1 MKQKNGAKNFVER
14 WKDHGYEK
22 GEMQLFWIEL
32 LQNIF
37 DVKNISEFIK
47 FEQQINGKFI
57 DARIPSTNVLIE
69 QKSIDKNL
77 KKAYQ
82 QAKNYDNELP
92 YDKKSRWIV
101 ISDFQQFQIY
111 DMNQLKPQPKIIF
124 LSELPKRYDELRFLV
139 EHEVPP
145 EIEISL
151 TACKIVKNIY
161 EILKKSYKIDSKENL
176 NSINKLC
183 VRLVFCLYADDAGI
197 FQKNQFRDYLNGI
210 DEKYAR
216 QGLIELFRVLNTPLD
231 ERDDELDEILSEFP
245 FVNGG
250 LFAEDDIKIPKITS
264 ETKYYIFAKP
274 DGFSWSTISPPIFGA
289 LFESTLNPEIRQG
302 KGMHYTT
309 IENIHK
315 VIDLLF
321 LNDLKAEFENCGN
334 NRRKLKALQEKLSSL
349 KFLDPACGSGN
360 FLTETY
366 LSLRRI
372 ENEILKKLLGEQIKL
387 GDLDNPIKVSI
398 NQFYGIEINDFAVS
412 VARTALW
419 ISELQMMQE
428 TAEIIHKD
436 LDFLPL
442 KTSATIIEGNAL
454 KIEWEKVDYIMGNPP
469 FIGASMMTKEQ
480 KSEAVAIFGK
490 IKLSNSIDYVGAWY
504 HKAAQMIQNTNTK
517 AAFVSTNSITQ
528 GEQVAP
534 LWKKLLS
541 EYKIIINF
549 AYKTFKWYSE
559 AVEKAQVH
567 CVIIGFSTQNGN
579 KYIIDGNEMTSVENI
594 NPYLV
599 NAPNILIESRSN
611 PVSEVPKML
620 LGNKPTD
627 DGNFIL
633 DEKDYSDMIKKYPDS
648 IKLLH
653 KYVGARD
660 FLNNKPIR
668 YCIWLKDIEPSE
680 YYNNKEI
687 MRRLDNIKQFRLKST
702 AEPTIKS
709 SETPYLFFFI
719 SQPTTNYIIIPSTSS
734 ERRKYIPIGFLTPD
748 VIANNST
755 TIIPNANLY
764 HFSVLSSIVHMAWTR
779 VVCGR
784 LEMRYRYSG
793 GVVYNNFVWCSP
805 SENQRKKIEQT
816 AQNILDVRAK
826 FPNSS
831 LAVLYDEN
839 TMPLELRKAHQAN
852 DKEVM
857 KAYNFDLSMTE
868 AEIVGELMK
877 MYQKLTS

>member
-1 MKQKNGAKNFVER
+1 MTQKNRVKEFVEY

-22 GEMQLFWIEL
+22 GESQTFWL
-32 LQNIF
+32 TFLTDIF
-37 DVKNISEFIK
+37 NVEKVASFIK

-57 DARIPSTNVLIE
+57 DSRIPSTNVLIE
-69 QKSIDKNL
+69 QKSEGKDLNE
-77 KKAYQ
+77 AYL

-92 YDKKSRWIV
+92 YDNKSRWI
-101 ISDFQQFQIY
+101 ITCDFQTFQIY
-111 DMNQLKPQPKIIF
+111 DMNKPKDPPKIIF
-124 LSELPKRYDELRFLV
+124 LRELPDRYDELRFLV
-139 EHEVPP
+139 EPEVPP

-151 TACKIVKNIY
+151 TAGKIVKNIY
-161 EILKKSYKIDSKENL
+161 ESLKNSYKTDSKENL

-216 QGLIELFRVLNTPLD
+216 QGLIELFKVLNTQLD
-231 ERDDELDEILSEFP
+231 ERDDELDEILAEFP

-289 LFESTLNPEIRQG
+289 LFESTLNPEIRHG

-321 LNDLKAEFENCGN
+321 LNDLKSEFENCGN

-366 LSLRRI
+366 LSLRRL

-469 FIGASMMTKEQ
+469 FIGASMMTAAQ

-504 HKAAQMIQNTNTK
+504 HKAAKIIQGTNTK
-517 AAFVSTNSITQ
+517 VAFVSTNSITQ

-534 LWKKLLS
+534 LWKKLLV
-541 EYKIIINF
+541 EHKIVINF

-579 KYIIDGNEMTSVENI
+579 KYIIDGDKMTLVENI

-611 PVSEVPKML
+611 PVSEVPKMTK
-620 LGNKPTD
+620 GNQPTD
-627 DGNFIL
+627 DGNFIFS
-633 DEKDYSDMIKKYPDS
+633 EEEYSKFILKYP
-648 IKLLH
+648 KNANLLH
-653 KYVGARD
+653 RYLGAKD

-668 YCIWLKDIEPSE
+668 YCIWLNNIEPSE

-702 AEPTIKS
+702 AEPTRKS
-709 SETPYLFFFI
+709 AETPYKFF
-719 SQPTTNYIIIPSTSS
+719 SNTQGNSNCIIIPRVSS
-734 ERRKYIPIGFLTPD
+734 ERRKYIPIDFVKPEIIVSDSL
-748 VIANNST
+748 S
-755 TIIPNANLY
+755 IIPNANLY
-764 HFSVLSSIVHMAWTR
+764 HFGVLSSIVHMAWTR
-779 VVCGR
+779 VVAGR
-784 LEMRYRYSG
+784 LKSDYRYSG
-793 GVVYNNFVWCSP
+793 GVVYNNFVWCNP
-805 SENQRKKIEQT
+805 SEDQRKKIEQT
-816 AQNILDVRAK
+816 AKNILDVRKK

-831 LAVLYDEN
+831 LAALYDEN
-839 TMPLELRKAHQAN
+839 TMPPDLRKAHQAN
-852 DKEVM
+852 DKAVM
-857 KAYNFDLSMTE
+857 QAYGFDLKMTE
-868 AEIVGELMK
+868 AEIVAELMK
-877 MYQKLTS
+877 MYQNLA